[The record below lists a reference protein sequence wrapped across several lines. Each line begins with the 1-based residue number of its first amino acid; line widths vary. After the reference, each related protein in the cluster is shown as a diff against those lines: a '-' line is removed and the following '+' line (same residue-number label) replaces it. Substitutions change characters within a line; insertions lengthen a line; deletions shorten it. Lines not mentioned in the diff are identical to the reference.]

1 MANTPAFDL
10 DAFGNTPMNCMTLIA
25 GKAASATGHVLV
37 GHNEDDGGHVVVR
50 HGWVPPRD
58 WEKGAVMPAEEGCAL
73 LPQVAHTLGYYWVE
87 YRKDV
92 MGLSN
97 ADGFVNERGV
107 VIVSNSMGT
116 SREGME
122 NADCVKDGGI
132 AFNLRRAL
140 AELVNDGYVQTMQG
154 RGVRVIY
161 QPVGKTTFTIGGIET
176 FQETARRNRL
186 QAVTR
191 VIRFETIIATEQF
204 AAESGFS
211 EGDELWAVQ
220 RVRYLDGKALIL
232 DINYFLKEFVPGLTE
247 EIASHSIYDFIENV
261 LGMQII
267 TSKRRITVEH
277 ATARDEKLLDMDGYD
292 CVAVVVNQTF
302 NSDGM
307 LFEYTQSR
315 HQPDYF
321 CFQDIA
327 TRKK

>member
-1 MANTPAFDL
+1 MPKAKYEGIYHSIKKRIEAQDYPYQSLLPSEN
-10 DAFGNTPMNCMTLIA
+10 TLI
-25 GKAASATGHVLV
+25 
-37 GHNEDDGGHVVVR
+37 
-50 HGWVPPRD
+50 
-58 WEKGAVMPAEEGCAL
+58 EEYAC
-73 LPQVAHTLGYYWVE
+73 
-87 YRKDV
+87 
-92 MGLSN
+92 
-97 ADGFVNERGV
+97 
-107 VIVSNSMGT
+107 
-116 SREGME
+116 SR
-122 NADCVKDGGI
+122 NTV
-132 AFNLRRAL
+132 RRAL
-140 AELVNDGYVQTMQG
+140 AELVADGYVQTMQG

-186 QAVTR
+186 HAVTK
-191 VIRFETIIATEQF
+191 VTKFETVIADECF
-204 AAESGFS
+204 AAKSGFS
-211 EGDELWAVQ
+211 VGDELWSIE

-232 DINYFLKEFVPGLTE
+232 DVNYFLKEFVPGLTPQ
-247 EIASHSIYDFIENV
+247 IAASSIYDYIENT

-277 ATARDEKLLDMDGYD
+277 ATARDEKLLDMGTYG

-302 NSDGM
+302 NSAGL

>member
-1 MANTPAFDL
+1 MPQAKYEGIYHSIKKRIEAQDYPYQSLLPSEN
-10 DAFGNTPMNCMTLIA
+10 TLI
-25 GKAASATGHVLV
+25 
-37 GHNEDDGGHVVVR
+37 
-50 HGWVPPRD
+50 
-58 WEKGAVMPAEEGCAL
+58 EEYAC
-73 LPQVAHTLGYYWVE
+73 
-87 YRKDV
+87 
-92 MGLSN
+92 
-97 ADGFVNERGV
+97 
-107 VIVSNSMGT
+107 
-116 SREGME
+116 SR
-122 NADCVKDGGI
+122 NTV
-132 AFNLRRAL
+132 RRAL

-176 FQETARRNRL
+176 FQETARRNHL
-186 QAVTR
+186 HAVTK
-191 VIRFETIIATEQF
+191 VTKFETVIADECF
-204 AAESGFS
+204 AAKSGFS
-211 EGDELWAVQ
+211 VGDELWSIE

-232 DINYFLKEFVPGLTE
+232 DVNYFLKEFVPGLTPQ
-247 EIASHSIYDFIENV
+247 IAASSIYDYIENT

-277 ATARDEKLLDMDGYD
+277 ATARDEKLLDMGTYG

-302 NSDGM
+302 NSAGL

>member
-1 MANTPAFDL
+1 MPKAKYEGIYHSIKKRIEAQDYPYQSLLPSEN
-10 DAFGNTPMNCMTLIA
+10 TLI
-25 GKAASATGHVLV
+25 
-37 GHNEDDGGHVVVR
+37 
-50 HGWVPPRD
+50 
-58 WEKGAVMPAEEGCAL
+58 EEYAC
-73 LPQVAHTLGYYWVE
+73 
-87 YRKDV
+87 
-92 MGLSN
+92 
-97 ADGFVNERGV
+97 
-107 VIVSNSMGT
+107 
-116 SREGME
+116 SR
-122 NADCVKDGGI
+122 NTA
-132 AFNLRRAL
+132 RRAL
-140 AELVNDGYVQTMQG
+140 AELVADGYVQTMQG

-176 FQETARRNRL
+176 FQETARRNHL
-186 QAVTR
+186 HAVTK
-191 VIRFETIIATEQF
+191 VTKFETVIADECF
-204 AAESGFS
+204 AAKSGFS
-211 EGDELWAVQ
+211 VGDELWSIE

-232 DINYFLKEFVPGLTE
+232 DVNYFLKEFVPGLTPQ
-247 EIASHSIYDFIENV
+247 IAANSIYDYIENT

-277 ATARDEKLLDMDGYD
+277 ATARDEKLLDMDSYD

>member
-1 MANTPAFDL
+1 MPKAKYEGIYHSIKKRIEAQDYPYQSLLPSEN
-10 DAFGNTPMNCMTLIA
+10 TLI
-25 GKAASATGHVLV
+25 
-37 GHNEDDGGHVVVR
+37 
-50 HGWVPPRD
+50 
-58 WEKGAVMPAEEGCAL
+58 EEYAC
-73 LPQVAHTLGYYWVE
+73 
-87 YRKDV
+87 
-92 MGLSN
+92 
-97 ADGFVNERGV
+97 
-107 VIVSNSMGT
+107 
-116 SREGME
+116 SR
-122 NADCVKDGGI
+122 NTV
-132 AFNLRRAL
+132 RRAL
-140 AELVNDGYVQTMQG
+140 AELVADGYVQTMQG

-186 QAVTR
+186 HAVTK
-191 VIRFETIIATEQF
+191 VTKFETVIADERF
-204 AAESGFS
+204 AAKSGFS
-211 EGDELWAVQ
+211 VGDELWSIE

-232 DINYFLKEFVPGLTE
+232 DVNYFLKEFVPGLTPQ
-247 EIASHSIYDFIENV
+247 IAASSIYDYIENT

-267 TSKRRITVEH
+267 TSKRRMTVEH
-277 ATARDEKLLDMDGYD
+277 ATARDEKLLDMGTYG

>member
-1 MANTPAFDL
+1 MPKAKYEGIYRSIKKRIEAQDYPYQSLLPSEN
-10 DAFGNTPMNCMTLIA
+10 TLIA
-25 GKAASATGHVLV
+25 
-37 GHNEDDGGHVVVR
+37 
-50 HGWVPPRD
+50 
-58 WEKGAVMPAEEGCAL
+58 
-73 LPQVAHTLGYYWVE
+73 E
-87 YRKDV
+87 YDC
-92 MGLSN
+92 
-97 ADGFVNERGV
+97 
-107 VIVSNSMGT
+107 
-116 SREGME
+116 SR
-122 NADCVKDGGI
+122 NTV
-132 AFNLRRAL
+132 RRAL
-140 AELVNDGYVQTMQG
+140 AELVADGYVQTMQG

-186 QAVTR
+186 HAVTK
-191 VIRFETIIATEQF
+191 VTKFETVIADECF
-204 AAESGFS
+204 AAKSGFS
-211 EGDELWAVQ
+211 VGDELWSIE

-232 DINYFLKEFVPGLTE
+232 DVNYFLKEFVPGLTPQ
-247 EIASHSIYDFIENV
+247 IAANSIYDYIENT

-277 ATARDEKLLDMDGYD
+277 ATARDEKLLDMGTYG

-302 NSDGM
+302 NSAGL

>member
-1 MANTPAFDL
+1 MPKAKYEGIYHSIKKRIEAQDYPYQSLLPSEN
-10 DAFGNTPMNCMTLIA
+10 TLI
-25 GKAASATGHVLV
+25 
-37 GHNEDDGGHVVVR
+37 
-50 HGWVPPRD
+50 
-58 WEKGAVMPAEEGCAL
+58 EEYAC
-73 LPQVAHTLGYYWVE
+73 
-87 YRKDV
+87 
-92 MGLSN
+92 
-97 ADGFVNERGV
+97 
-107 VIVSNSMGT
+107 
-116 SREGME
+116 SR
-122 NADCVKDGGI
+122 NTV
-132 AFNLRRAL
+132 RRAL
-140 AELVNDGYVQTMQG
+140 AELVADGYVQAMQG

-176 FQETARRNRL
+176 FQETARRNHL

-191 VIRFETIIATEQF
+191 VIRFETITATEQF

-232 DINYFLKEFVPGLTE
+232 DINYFLKEFVPGLTP
-247 EIASHSIYDFIENV
+247 EIAANSIYDYIENT

-277 ATARDEKLLDMDGYD
+277 ATVRDEKLLDMDGYD

-315 HQPDYF
+315 HQPDYSAF
-321 CFQDIA
+321 RTLPRGKSERQTPGAGVSTWDFA
-327 TRKK
+327 LGRGSGKKGLLQSLQQETLLPVLHRQERFLCYSKISARVSSCTSPHSCA